1 MQSLQPDPAARY
13 RNVMDALRRIVATE
27 GVWRPMRGLNA
38 TAVGAGPAH
47 ALYFAS
53 YEKLKKTLSDVIHP
67 GANSHLANGTI
78 SVNIHTWHG
87 QMYRSCMAVLALE
100 TLIPGTVSVISIK
113 LLTQPHPCIGQ
124 TCPIPFFKEQTD
136 TYIE

>member
-1 MQSLQPDPAARY
+1 
-13 RNVMDALRRIVATE
+13 MDALRRIVTTE

-47 ALYFAS
+47 ALYFAC

-78 SVNIHTWHG
+78 KHTYTHINKDV
-87 QMYRSCMAVLALE
+87 YRGCKDHVWLSQL
-100 TLIPGTVSVISIK
+100 
-113 LLTQPHPCIGQ
+113 
-124 TCPIPFFKEQTD
+124 
-136 TYIE
+136 

>member
-1 MQSLQPDPAARY
+1 MHGVNSELLLSLFFCWQTRMQSLQPDPAARY

-27 GVWRPMRGLNA
+27 GVLRPMRGLNA

-47 ALYFAS
+47 ALYFAC

-78 SVNIHTWHG
+78 KHT
-87 QMYRSCMAVLALE
+87 S
-100 TLIPGTVSVISIK
+100 
-113 LLTQPHPCIGQ
+113 
-124 TCPIPFFKEQTD
+124 
-136 TYIE
+136 TYINCECASRLYLNLSDHVKVKTYSLDQSSSGCEATSV